1 MVLHIRNMVCSRCKM
16 VVRETLGQLGLHPE
30 RVELGEVVLEEAS
43 LDDAQ
48 REALAARLEALGFAL
63 IDSRQGRLIE
73 QIKKVV
79 IRTVHHSEEKS
90 PLKFSQLLATEL
102 HHDYSYLSHLF
113 SEVEGITIEQYLI
126 QQKIERV
133 KELMIYDELTLA
145 QIALDLG
152 YSSTAHLSSQF
163 KKITGLT
170 PTQFR
175 QLKDR
180 KRKGLDEVGSQ
191 K

>member
-1 MVLHIRNMVCSRCKM
+1 MVVHIRNMVCNRCKM
-16 VVRETLGQLGLHPE
+16 VVRESLEAMGLHPE
-30 RVELGEVVLEEAS
+30 QVELGEVVLEETA
-43 LDDAQ
+43 LDEAQ
-48 REALAARLEALGFAL
+48 RTALAAKLEALGFAL

-73 QIKKVV
+73 QIKTVV

-90 PLKFSQLLATEL
+90 PLKFSQLLAGAL
-102 HHDYSYLSHLF
+102 NHDYSYLSHLF

-133 KELMIYDELTLA
+133 KELMVYDELSLA
-145 QIALDLG
+145 QIAVDLG
-152 YSSTAHLSSQF
+152 YSSTAHLSAQF

-175 QLKDR
+175 QLKER
-180 KRKGLDEVGSQ
+180 KRKGIDEVGSQ